1 MLRDT
6 ARVPA
11 LPVEGGTGFGRA
23 AMHILFCN
31 WRDTRNPEGGGSERY
46 VEEMAAGLV
55 ARGHQVTIACAK
67 HDRAPNDEVRDGVRF
82 VRRGSKLDIYLI
94 TFFRILFRR
103 YGKVDLVVD
112 VQNGLPFFTRLATR
126 KPVVVLV
133 HHVHREQWP
142 VVYPGLI
149 GRVGWWIESQFAPRL
164 YRKSQYVCVSEA
176 TRLELIDLGVDRDR
190 LSIVHNGTDPAP
202 FVDVERSLEPRLCVL
217 GRLVPHKQV
226 EHAIDALAA
235 VRTGQPGATLDIVGD
250 GWWDAELRAHAEKQG
265 VADAVTF
272 HGFVDEATKHQ
283 ILASSWLML
292 LPSLK
297 EGWGIVV
304 GEAGSHGTP
313 TIAYS
318 TAGGTTE
325 SIDHKDS
332 GLLVDTQE
340 ELTAE
345 VVHLVLDDEFRQ
357 FLGEGAQ
364 RKAQSYSWA
373 TSQAR
378 FAELIGA

>member
-1 MLRDT
+1 
-6 ARVPA
+6 
-11 LPVEGGTGFGRA
+11 
-23 AMHILFCN
+23 MHVLFCN

-46 VEEMAAGLV
+46 VEEMARGLV
-55 ARGHQVTIACAK
+55 ERGHQVTIACAA
-67 HDRAPNDEVRDGVRF
+67 HDAAPRDEVRDGVRF
-82 VRRGSKLDIYLI
+82 VRRGSKLDIYAT
-94 TFFRILFRR
+94 TFLRLLTRR
-103 YGKVDLVVD
+103 YGKVDVVVD

-142 VVYPGLI
+142 VVYPGLT
-149 GRVGWWIESQFAPRL
+149 GRIGWWIESRLAPRL
-164 YRKSQYVCVSEA
+164 YRRSRYVCVSDA

-190 LSIVHNGTDPAP
+190 IAVVHNGTDPAP
-202 FVDVERSLEPRLCVL
+202 VVDARRSPTPRLCVL

-235 VRTGQPGATLDIVGD
+235 VRVGHPEATLDVVGD
-250 GWWDAELRAHAEKQG
+250 GWWGDELRAYAAQQG

-272 HGFVDEATKHQ
+272 HGFVDDRTKHE
-283 ILASSWLML
+283 ILARSWLML

-304 GEAGSHGTP
+304 GEAGSHATP

-332 GLLVDTQE
+332 GLLVDDREQLVTE
-340 ELTAE
+340 TVD
-345 VVHLVLDDEFRQ
+345 VVEDTEWRT
-357 FLGEGAQ
+357 FLGEGALA
-364 RKAQSYSWA
+364 KANAYSWD
-373 TSQAR
+373 TSRAAFAR
-378 FAELIGA
+378 ELGA

>member
-1 MLRDT
+1 
-6 ARVPA
+6 
-11 LPVEGGTGFGRA
+11 
-23 AMHILFCN
+23 MHVLFCN

-55 ARGHQVTIACAK
+55 AQGHQATIACAA
-67 HDRAPNDEVRDGVRF
+67 HDGAPRDEVRDGVRF
-82 VRRGSKLDIYLI
+82 VRRGSKLDIYAT
-94 TFFRILFRR
+94 TFLRLLTRR
-103 YGKVDLVVD
+103 YGRVDVVVD

-142 VVYPGLI
+142 VVYPGLV
-149 GRVGWWIESQFAPRL
+149 GRVGWWIESRLAPRL
-164 YRKSQYVCVSEA
+164 YRRSRYVCVSEA

-190 LSIVHNGTDPAP
+190 LTIVHNGTEPAP
-202 FVDVERSLEPRLCVL
+202 AVTSERSTTPRLCVL

-235 VRTGQPGATLDIVGD
+235 VRVGHPDATLDVVGD
-250 GWWDAELRAHAEKQG
+250 GWWDDELHEHARRQG
-265 VADAVTF
+265 VLDAVRF
-272 HGFVDEATKHQ
+272 HGFVDDVTKHEL
-283 ILASSWLML
+283 LAQSWLML

-332 GLLVDTQE
+332 GLLVDDHD
-340 ELTAE
+340 ELVRAT
-345 VVHLVLDDEFRQ
+345 VDLVQDHAWRQ
-357 FLGEGAQ
+357 FLGEGA
-364 RKAQSYSWA
+364 RTKATSYSWEA
-373 TSQAR
+373 SRAAFAR
-378 FAELIGA
+378 VLDA